1 MVSFLEVLSFF
12 LLFLVCSSTSLLGT
26 PPKSCRTKKLP
37 QNFEETCKAQNWE
50 CFVVEA
56 RISRSPPVTHNCSD
70 LSKMIGIC
78 CNTDLRTKCCERH
91 PLGSG
96 LRGAPRCPRTHLRHQ
111 NRSTMVNPRGHGQR
125 SHHDLESSRASAPRV
140 AKLRAMIDPQ

>member
-1 MVSFLEVLSFF
+1 MNQCIRPLPSTPPYCNKKNTDSIQYYLQITSLRGRDMVSFLEVLSFF

-96 LRGAPRCPRTHLRHQ
+96 LRGAPRCPRTH
-111 NRSTMVNPRGHGQR
+111 
-125 SHHDLESSRASAPRV
+125 
-140 AKLRAMIDPQ
+140 